1 MIPVGPEILRLRHI
15 LHVLLL
21 LDWTGR
27 LADTHRRRR
36 QTPALAD
43 EPQGVTIPSVHADDN
58 TRDLEQEVAAGQ
70 SETTPVAL
78 ISTVIAVI
86 AVLFVIALALAVLA
100 YALA

>member
-1 MIPVGPEILRLRHI
+1 M
-15 LHVLLL
+15 
-21 LDWTGR
+21 
-27 LADTHRRRR
+27 
-36 QTPALAD
+36 
-43 EPQGVTIPSVHADDN
+43 HADDN